1 MLTLPRTGLL
11 FATCACL
18 AITLSII
25 VLPADLF
32 WACAAPERYLTGARE
47 FVGPSYI
54 SDDLSD
60 TRTPPSAVIAW
71 RRLAAARDIAAFE
84 RLLDARG
91 PAARLYGLAGLRR
104 IAPAFAERGVT
115 RLRGV
120 ADNVYVNWACAE
132 RRMPL
137 AAAVN
142 ELDVRGWADTLS
154 FSRGGCR

>member
-1 MLTLPRTGLL
+1 MLTLPRIGLF
-11 FATCACL
+11 FATCGCL
-18 AITLSII
+18 AITLAILI
-25 VLPADLF
+25 LPADLF
-32 WACAAPERYLTGARE
+32 WARAAPERYLTGARE

-54 SDDLSD
+54 SDDLTD

-71 RRLAAARDIAAFE
+71 RRLAEARDTAAFA

-104 IAPAFAERGVT
+104 LAPASAERGAA
-115 RLRGV
+115 RLRGIS
-120 ADNVYVNWACAE
+120 DNVYVNWACAE
-132 RRMPL
+132 QRMPL
-137 AAAVN
+137 AAALN